1 MLGPTSVPT
10 MRIMS
15 YKALLFC
22 PDEKTARAVTQ
33 VLSELDFAVERSG
46 EPFATVKKLTDQ
58 HYDALVVDC
67 QNEQDA
73 ALLFKG
79 ARNSTFNHS
88 ALSVAV
94 VEGQAGV
101 AKAFRIGANLVLTKP
116 INVEQSKG
124 TLRVA
129 RGLLKKTEAKAVAAS
144 AGTAASAQSPP
155 VLFAPKPTPAPTP
168 VSEASPF
175 SALEVEKETVPAAE
189 AAEAAV
195 LESLPDPIKPTA
207 PVAQTFAPAMRN
219 SAEPIAASTAG
230 HSGAAAAPALAKV
243 PLEIKPAPP
252 MASHDPI
259 MSSEFTETAEAAS
272 VPVPSFASYSQDVSR
287 EGSGKKVVGIAAVLL
302 VVAGLAYVG
311 LKKSQLLQNWHHA
324 APSEPMTSPTP
335 APVQAAETATT
346 TIEGNK
352 IPEPATPS
360 ATEPDFSVA
369 PSSPKPVR
377 TTPIETIHVDSEPTP
392 DSNITV
398 EPKPLVVN
406 TKRSRSAASTSP
418 QATPLPPTLESA
430 ANTDTALA
438 NLVTT
443 NTTMPKPAPGSVR
456 VSQGVS
462 QGLLIKR
469 VSPVYPPIA
478 LQLRKQGAVELLARI
493 GKEGQI
499 SSIQVLSGDS
509 MLAHAAVAAVRQWK
523 YRPYLLN
530 GMPVEIE
537 TQITVNFTLPR

>member
-1 MLGPTSVPT
+1 
-10 MRIMS
+10 MS

-33 VLSELDFAVERSG
+33 VLSELDFAVERAG

-67 QNEQDA
+67 ANEQDA

-88 ALSVAV
+88 ALFVAV
-94 VEGQAGV
+94 VEGQTGV

-129 RGLLKKTEAKAVAAS
+129 RGLLKKTEARAAAAPAGS
-144 AGTAASAQSPP
+144 ALSPP
-155 VLFAPKPTPAPTP
+155 ASPILFAPKPAPEPAP
-168 VSEASPF
+168 VAESSPF
-175 SALEVEKETVPAAE
+175 SALELEKETVPAAE

-195 LESLPDPIKPTA
+195 LESLPDPIKPAA
-207 PVAQTFAPAMRN
+207 PVAQTFAPTIKN
-219 SAEPIAASTAG
+219 SAEPIAASTSG

-259 MSSEFTETAEAAS
+259 VSSEFTEAPEAAPI
-272 VPVPSFASYSQDVSR
+272 PVPSFAAYSQDFNKK
-287 EGSGKKVVGIAAVLL
+287 EGSGKKVMTVAAVLL
-302 VVAGLAYVG
+302 VVAGLGYVG
-311 LKKSQLLQNWHHA
+311 IKKSQLLQNWHHA
-324 APSEPMTSPTP
+324 APSEPMTSAAP
-335 APVQAAETATT
+335 APVPAPESPAATG
-346 TIEGNK
+346 IESNNL
-352 IPEPATPS
+352 PEPAPAS
-360 ATEPDFSVA
+360 DTEPDFSPA
-369 PSSPKPVR
+369 PSSAKPLR
-377 TTPIETIHVDSEPTP
+377 TAPIETIHLDSEPTQ
-392 DSNITV
+392 DSKIIV

-406 TKRSRSAASTSP
+406 TKRGSSATPAGS
-418 QATPLPPTLESA
+418 QAAPLPPTLDSAGNTES
-430 ANTDTALA
+430 ALA

-443 NTTMPKPAPGSVR
+443 NTTLPKPAPGSVR

-462 QGLLIKR
+462 QGLLVKR
-469 VSPVYPPIA
+469 VSPIYPPMA
-478 LQLRKQGAVELLARI
+478 LQLRKQGAVELLAHLSKD
-493 GKEGQI
+493 G
-499 SSIQVLSGDS
+499 SINSVQVLSGDA
-509 MLAHAAVAAVRQWK
+509 MLANAAVTAVRQWK

-530 GMPVEIE
+530 GLPVEIE

>member
-1 MLGPTSVPT
+1 
-10 MRIMS
+10 MS

-33 VLSELDFAVERSG
+33 VLSELDFTVERSA

-67 QNEQDA
+67 ANEQDA

-79 ARNSTFNHS
+79 ARSSTFNHS

-129 RGLLKKTEAKAVAAS
+129 RGLLKKTEARAAAAPGGSTASTS
-144 AGTAASAQSPP
+144 AAP
-155 VLFAPKPTPAPTP
+155 VLFAPKPAPAPAAVAET
-168 VSEASPF
+168 SPF
-175 SALEVEKETVPAAE
+175 SALELEKETVPAAE

-195 LESLPDPIKPTA
+195 LESLPDPIKPASPAA
-207 PVAQTFAPAMRN
+207 PAFAPTMKN
-219 SAEPIAASTAG
+219 SAEPIAASTSG

-259 MSSEFTETAEAAS
+259 VSSEFSEAAETAS
-272 VPVPSFASYSQDVSR
+272 VPVPSFASYSQGFSK
-287 EGSGKKVVGIAAVLL
+287 EGSSRKVIVIAAVLL
-302 VVAGLAYVG
+302 VVAGLVYAG
-311 LKKSQLLQNWHHA
+311 LKKTHLLQNWHHA
-324 APSEPMTSPTP
+324 ASSEPMTSVTP
-335 APVQAAETATT
+335 APVPTPETPAANDLEST
-346 TIEGNK
+346 K
-352 IPEPATPS
+352 LPEPPAS
-360 ATEPDFSVA
+360 SSTEPEFSPA
-369 PSSPKPVR
+369 PSSPKPLR
-377 TTPIETIHVDSEPTP
+377 TAPIETIQVDSEPTQ

-398 EPKPLVVN
+398 EPKPLIVK
-406 TKRSRSAASTSP
+406 TKRNSSAPAYGS
-418 QATPLPPTLESA
+418 QAAPLPPTLESA
-430 ANTDTALA
+430 ASNDSALA

-443 NTTMPKPAPGSVR
+443 NTTMPKPAPGSIR

-462 QGLLIKR
+462 QGLLVKR
-469 VSPVYPPIA
+469 VSPVYPPMA
-478 LQLRKQGAVELLARI
+478 MQLRKQGAVELLAHVSKDGDI
-493 GKEGQI
+493 NGV
-499 SSIQVLSGDS
+499 QVISGDA
-509 MLAHAAVAAVRQWK
+509 MLARAAVTAVRQWK

-530 GMPVEIE
+530 GLPVEIE